1 MPSSSETVN
10 KDLQAERDKCTFN
23 NEEFTLWWVGGE
35 TKLKEKRFREDFFL
49 SDPEL
54 QEKVPLHFLSHKEL
68 YEESVRKATV
78 AFKKVRRLQEM
89 GQDGVDNYSALL
101 GGLLG
106 TGILKQGNPLTVHY
120 VMFLPAILG
129 HGTPE
134 QQAEWFGRAWNC
146 EVIGTYAQTELGHGT
161 FLRGLETTATYDEQ
175 TKEFVL
181 HSPTLT
187 AYKWWPGGLAHTAN
201 YCVVM
206 AQLFS
211 KGNCHGIQPF
221 IVQLRDEDTH
231 MPLKGITIGEIG
243 NKLGMNGV
251 NNGFLGFDHVRIP
264 RKNMLMKNA
273 KLMEDGTFVKPP
285 SQALTYGTMMF
296 VRVVICRDMAAYLSK
311 AVTIAVR
318 YSAVRRQSHIN
329 PDQPEVQ
336 VIDHLTQQYKLFPAI
351 AKAIV
356 FKLTSDNLWEMY
368 NAVTS
373 ELDKGDLERLPE
385 LHAIACC
392 LKAITTA
399 DAAAGVEVCRLAC
412 GGHGYMTCS
421 NFYGTYGMVTAAC
434 TYEGENTVLL
444 LQTARY
450 LLKAWQQAQRKQEL
464 VPTVQYLGRFL
475 ANNNRRVDWDDSI
488 GGIIRALQTVAAG
501 KLRLAAEHIEKRQKG
516 GATQEEATNQTSIE
530 LARTADAHCRAFLV
544 QSGYEMIEKGCETVS
559 AEVGRVLRT
568 IYHLYAYDE
577 ALKALGDLLRFTT
590 ISESD
595 INRLQAKLE
604 AGLAELRPNAVGIVD
619 SFDIPDDVLGSPL
632 GAHDGNVY
640 ERLYEEAKKSPLNQE
655 PVNQSFHMYLK
666 PFMKSSL

>member
-1 MPSSSETVN
+1 MPASSVN
-10 KDLQAERDKCTFN
+10 KDLLAERAKCSFDKN
-23 NEEFTLWWVGGE
+23 EFTLWWVGGAD
-35 TKLKEKRFREDFFL
+35 KLKEKNDLEKFLENDPDFHNTT
-49 SDPEL
+49 PT
-54 QEKVPLHFLSHKEL
+54 HFLSHKEL
-68 YEESVRKATV
+68 YEETIRQSTAIFRKVRK
-78 AFKKVRRLQEM
+78 FHEDR
-89 GQDGVDNYSALL
+89 GNGDPSNYMANL

-106 TGILKQGNPLTVHY
+106 NGIIRQGNPLGIHFA
-120 VMFLPAILG
+120 MFVPALLG
-129 HGTPE
+129 HASPE
-134 QQAEWFGRAWNC
+134 QQAEWLPRALKC
-146 EVIGTYAQTELGHGT
+146 QMLGTYAQTELGHGT
-161 FLRGLETTATYDEQ
+161 FLRGLETTATYDERTQ
-175 TKEFVL
+175 EFVL
-181 HSPTLT
+181 DSPTLSS
-187 AYKWWPGGLAHTAN
+187 YKWWPGGLAHTAN

-211 KGNCHGIQPF
+211 KGKCHGIQPF
-221 IVQLRDEDTH
+221 IVQLRDEETH

-251 NNGFLGFDHVRIP
+251 NNGFLGFDQVRIP

-273 KLMEDGTFVKPP
+273 KLLEDGTFVKPP

-329 PDQPEVQ
+329 PDQAEVQ

-351 AKAIV
+351 AKAII

-399 DAAAGVEVCRLAC
+399 DAATGVEVCRMAC
-412 GGHGYMTCS
+412 GGHGYMTCA

-450 LLKAWQQAQRKQEL
+450 LLKAWQQAQRGQEL
-464 VPTVQYLGRFL
+464 VPTVQYLARFL
-475 ANNNRRVDWDDSI
+475 ASSNRRIEWDDSVA
-488 GGIIRALQTVAAG
+488 GIVRALQTVAAG
-501 KLRLAAEHIEKRQKG
+501 KLRLAAENIAKRQKA
-516 GATQEEATNQTSIE
+516 GATMEEATNQTSIE
-530 LARTADAHCRAFLV
+530 LARTADSHCRAFLV
-544 QSGYEMIEKGCETVS
+544 QSGYEMIEKSCETLS
-559 AEVGRVLRT
+559 PEVARVLRT
-568 IYHLYAYDE
+568 IYQLYAYDE

-595 INRLQAKLE
+595 INRLQSKLE
-604 AGLAELRPNAVGIVD
+604 ASLAELRPNAVGIVD
-619 SFDIPDDVLGSPL
+619 SFDIPDAVLGSPL
-632 GAHDGNVY
+632 GAYDGNVY

-655 PVNQSFHMYLK
+655 PVNKSFHMYLK